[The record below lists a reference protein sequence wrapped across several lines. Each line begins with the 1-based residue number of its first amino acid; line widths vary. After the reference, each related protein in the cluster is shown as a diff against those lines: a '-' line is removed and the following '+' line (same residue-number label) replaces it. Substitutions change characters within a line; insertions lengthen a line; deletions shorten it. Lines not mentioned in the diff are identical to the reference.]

1 MATNH
6 GVGGSNPSSP
16 TTGPKGKDLSLW
28 GSENHDR
35 DSGRKAIELGYG
47 LLSKWNGLFIY
58 YLFIVNDGI
67 ITHSIPRPHQRIFL
81 FYVP

>member
-1 MATNH
+1 MIGIGIADQKLWNL
-6 GVGGSNPSSP
+6 GV
-16 TTGPKGKDLSLW
+16 
-28 GSENHDR
+28 
-35 DSGRKAIELGYG
+35 G